1 MEKLFFNY
9 VTQQIGGYK
18 FQNHLLLEQAFT
30 RKSYTAENGGENNEV
45 LEFIG
50 DKVLDV
56 AVVRYLT
63 EKYGNDLHV
72 QEKIPLAFRVKTE
85 PEEFVSKLS
94 EGDLTKFKQRMVE
107 KKALASRI
115 DELGLAQFLRMGK
128 GDEQKNVDQ
137 QPSVKEDLFEA
148 IIGAVALDCN
158 WNFDILQSVVE
169 VMLCPDSFIEDEKAD
184 YVGLIYEWSAR
195 RTKSVPLFKYF
206 DEGVNRFIYNADP
219 EVIYVL
225 PQGRWETNHAKYAC
239 RLKLADDLP
248 FFEGY
253 GESKNKAR
261 KSVCERAYKYL
272 KEHGL
277 LVSIKD
283 EISNPNAEDA
293 IGQLEILARRG
304 YFDIPIYNTEE
315 SHDEDGNPIWNV
327 RCHIEQID
335 RSFASINSSKKVAKK
350 KAAYKMLQYV
360 LEPNN
365 FESKS
370 ETQR

>member
-225 PQGRWETNHAKYAC
+225 PQGRWETNHAKYA
-239 RLKLADDLP
+239 RELT
-248 FFEGY
+248 
-253 GESKNKAR
+253 
-261 KSVCERAYKYL
+261 
-272 KEHGL
+272 
-277 LVSIKD
+277 SI
-283 EISNPNAEDA
+283 
-293 IGQLEILARRG
+293 
-304 YFDIPIYNTEE
+304 
-315 SHDEDGNPIWNV
+315 
-327 RCHIEQID
+327 
-335 RSFASINSSKKVAKK
+335 
-350 KAAYKMLQYV
+350 
-360 LEPNN
+360 
-365 FESKS
+365 
-370 ETQR
+370 

>member
-1 MEKLFFNY
+1 MGNKS
-9 VTQQIGGYK
+9 
-18 FQNHLLLEQAFT
+18 
-30 RKSYTAENGGENNEV
+30 RK
-45 LEFIG
+45 I
-50 DKVLDV
+50 
-56 AVVRYLT
+56 
-63 EKYGNDLHV
+63 
-72 QEKIPLAFRVKTE
+72 
-85 PEEFVSKLS
+85 
-94 EGDLTKFKQRMVE
+94 
-107 KKALASRI
+107 
-115 DELGLAQFLRMGK
+115 
-128 GDEQKNVDQ
+128 
-137 QPSVKEDLFEA
+137 
-148 IIGAVALDCN
+148 
-158 WNFDILQSVVE
+158 
-169 VMLCPDSFIEDEKAD
+169 
-184 YVGLIYEWSAR
+184 
-195 RTKSVPLFKYF
+195 
-206 DEGVNRFIYNADP
+206 
-219 EVIYVL
+219 
-225 PQGRWETNHAKYAC
+225 
-239 RLKLADDLP
+239 
-248 FFEGY
+248 
-253 GESKNKAR
+253 
-261 KSVCERAYKYL
+261 CERAYKYL